1 MQSTT
6 WTAVASV
13 AIFAAGQLFN
23 SLKDKTTRRSAVAS
37 EARAAVR
44 EVIQA
49 SLDVKAALEIWETR
63 RRDKRSIAGA
73 WAHSMAQVMA
83 GYAEDRPFHGAA
95 QGLGSAM
102 AWRRAADAADE
113 AVITGPMSRVTAAA
127 SRIAMLND
135 AALRKASAATTEALG
150 KLMATYAGS
159 PKSTARAKAD
169 KELDEAISQLAEA
182 ARAYS
187 GRPAR

>member
-1 MQSTT
+1 
-6 WTAVASV
+6 
-13 AIFAAGQLFN
+13 
-23 SLKDKTTRRSAVAS
+23 
-37 EARAAVR
+37 
-44 EVIQA
+44 
-49 SLDVKAALEIWETR
+49 
-63 RRDKRSIAGA
+63 
-73 WAHSMAQVMA
+73 MA

-187 GRPAR
+187 GRPGR